1 MDLNEMMQVLYRGDA
16 ARVAELTRQALDS
29 GMAPQD
35 VLEQG
40 LIGGMDRVGKDFK
53 DGTLFVPE
61 VLLAA
66 RAMKAG
72 MELLR
77 PALAKSGVAPRGT
90 LVIGTVKGDLH
101 DIGKNLVGMM
111 VEGAGYAVVDL
122 GVDVAPERF
131 VQAAKEHNAGV
142 VGLSAL
148 LTTTMANMKAVIDA
162 LGAAGLRDKVKVMIG
177 GAPVTQRFADDIGA
191 DAFAANASLA
201 VEAARTFFG

>member
-1 MDLNEMMQVLYRGDA
+1 MMQVLYRGDA